1 MRILRILAARMRGI
15 QFQARMRGIQSPAR
29 LRGIEFQAR
38 PRSTDFQPPV
48 PTIDF
53 SAPLRRVLRLPRELL
68 VAACCVFTFAAAH
81 AACPPSAIASLEKP
95 GTALRNGVDRGML
108 WRIER
113 DGRTSWL
120 YGTIH
125 IGRGDWVRPGPTIQK
140 ALTQSDTLALE
151 LDSRDEATAAT
162 MARPADPALVAR
174 VLSGERARRL
184 ERQNAEA
191 CVPPGALSKLQP
203 ILQVT
208 ALAGLVAR
216 ADGLYPEFGVD
227 ETLAVSARNS
237 NKPIVALESAA
248 AQLQVLTGD
257 SEAEE
262 GEQIDAALDELES
275 GKLRGQLKELADVW
289 ARSDAARLA
298 RYADWCDCLN
308 TPAEQRLTKRLL
320 DDRNPNLADGIER
333 LHAGGKGVF
342 AAVGALH
349 MIGPQG
355 LPTLMAARGFTVTP
369 VLTDAQAQTAVP
381 MPALAAPSPAPR
393 AVRGGKAVNGQRGQK
408 AQKGAPA
415 AAGRGGK
422 AAKAA
427 PPAKG
432 GKAPAKGATKA
443 PTKAP
448 AKAAA
453 PAAKGKVRR

>member
-1 MRILRILAARMRGI
+1 MPRRILVG
-15 QFQARMRGIQSPAR
+15 
-29 LRGIEFQAR
+29 
-38 PRSTDFQPPV
+38 
-48 PTIDF
+48 
-53 SAPLRRVLRLPRELL
+53 
-68 VAACCVFTFAAAH
+68 ACCAFSFAAAH

-95 GTALRNGVDRGML
+95 GIGLRNGVDRGVL

-125 IGRGDWVRPGPTIQK
+125 VGRGDWVRPGPTIQK

-151 LDSRDEATAAT
+151 LDLRDEATARA
-162 MARPADPALVAR
+162 MARPADPELLAR
-174 VLSGERARRL
+174 MLSGERARRL
-184 ERQNAEA
+184 ERQNSEA
-191 CVPPGALSKLQP
+191 CVPPGSLSKLQP

-208 ALAGLVAR
+208 ALAGLAGR

-237 NKPIVALESAA
+237 SKPIVALENAA
-248 AQLQVLTGD
+248 DQLKVLTGE

-262 GEQIDAALDELES
+262 TEQVDAALDELES

-298 RYADWCDCLN
+298 RYPEWCDCLK
-308 TPAEQRLTKRLL
+308 TPAEQRLMKRLL

-369 VLTDAQAQTAVP
+369 VLTNAQAQTAQP

-393 AVRGGKAVNGQRGQK
+393 AVRGGKAVKGQRGQ
-408 AQKGAPA
+408 AVQKGGKSTKAAPA
-415 AAGRGGK
+415 ARG
-422 AAKAA
+422 A
-427 PPAKG
+427 
-432 GKAPAKGATKA
+432 KAPA
-443 PTKAP
+443 KAP

>member
-1 MRILRILAARMRGI
+1 MRDILSLL
-15 QFQARMRGIQSPAR
+15 P
-29 LRGIEFQAR
+29 
-38 PRSTDFQPPV
+38 
-48 PTIDF
+48 
-53 SAPLRRVLRLPRELL
+53 SAPNFRRMPRQILTG
-68 VAACCVFTFAAAH
+68 ACCVFSFAAAH

-95 GTALRNGVDRGML
+95 GMGVRNGVDRGVL

-125 IGRGDWVRPGPTIQK
+125 VGRGDWVRPGPTIQK

-151 LDSRDEATAAT
+151 LDLRDEATARA
-162 MARPADPALVAR
+162 MARPADPELLAR
-174 VLSGERARRL
+174 MLSGERARRL
-184 ERQNAEA
+184 ERQNSEA
-191 CVPPGALSKLQP
+191 CVPPGTLSKLQP

-208 ALAGLVAR
+208 ALAGLAGR

-237 NKPIVALESAA
+237 SKPIVALENAA
-248 AQLQVLTGD
+248 EQIKVLTGE

-262 GEQIDAALDELES
+262 AEQVDAALDELES

-289 ARSDAARLA
+289 ARSDAAKLA
-298 RYADWCDCLN
+298 SYPEWCDCLK
-308 TPAEQRLTKRLL
+308 TSAEQRLMKRLL

-369 VLTDAQAQTAVP
+369 VLTNAQAQTAQP

-393 AVRGGKAVNGQRGQK
+393 AVRGGKAVKGQRGQ
-408 AQKGAPA
+408 AVQKGGKSTKAAPA
-415 AAGRGGK
+415 ARG
-422 AAKAA
+422 A
-427 PPAKG
+427 
-432 GKAPAKGATKA
+432 KAPA
-443 PTKAP
+443 KAP

>member
-1 MRILRILAARMRGI
+1 MVSDYGQRCCENAGLSFIVEQALRILRILVARMR
-15 QFQARMRGIQSPAR
+15 
-29 LRGIEFQAR
+29 
-38 PRSTDFQPPV
+38 D
-48 PTIDF
+48 IDF
-53 SAPLRRVLRLPRELL
+53 SAPLPLVRLVQRMPRRLL
-68 VAACCVFTFAAAH
+68 AGACCVFTLGAAH

-120 YGTIH
+120 YGTLH
-125 IGRGDWVRPGPTIQK
+125 VGRGDWVRPGPTIQK
-140 ALTQSDTLALE
+140 ALNQSDTLALE
-151 LDSRDEATAAT
+151 LDSRDEATART
-162 MARPADPALVAR
+162 MSQPADPEVLAR

-184 ERQNAEA
+184 ERQAGEA
-191 CVPPGALSKLQP
+191 CVPPAALSRLQP

-248 AQLQVLTGD
+248 EQIKVLTGG
-257 SEAEE
+257 SESEEAE
-262 GEQIDAALDELES
+262 QVDAALDELES
-275 GKLRGQLKELADVW
+275 GKLRGQLKEMADVW

-298 RYADWCDCLN
+298 RYAEWCDCVK
-308 TPAEQRLTKRLL
+308 TPAEQRLMKRLL

-333 LHAGGKGVF
+333 LHSGGKGVF

-381 MPALAAPSPAPR
+381 IPPLAAPSPAPR
-393 AVRGGKAVNGQRGQK
+393 ATRGGKAVKGPQGQK
-408 AQKGAPA
+408 AQA
-415 AAGRGGK
+415 AQKGGK
-422 AAKAA
+422 PAKGAKAA
-427 PPAKG
+427 PAAKG
-432 GKAPAKGATKA
+432 GKAPAKAAPKA
-443 PTKAP
+443 ASKP
-448 AKAAA
+448 AA

>member
-1 MRILRILAARMRGI
+1 MRDIFLPAPDLRRMPRQILAG
-15 QFQARMRGIQSPAR
+15 
-29 LRGIEFQAR
+29 
-38 PRSTDFQPPV
+38 
-48 PTIDF
+48 
-53 SAPLRRVLRLPRELL
+53 
-68 VAACCVFTFAAAH
+68 ACCAFGLAAAH

-95 GTALRNGVDRGML
+95 GAVVRNGIDRGVL

-125 IGRGDWVRPGPTIQK
+125 VGRGDWVRPGPTIQK

-151 LDSRDEATAAT
+151 LDLRDEATART
-162 MARPADPALVAR
+162 MARPADPELLAR
-174 VLSGERARRL
+174 MLSGERARRL
-184 ERQNAEA
+184 ERQNSEA
-191 CVPPGALSKLQP
+191 CVPPGTLSKLQP

-208 ALAGLVAR
+208 ALAGLVGR

-237 NKPIVALESAA
+237 SKPIVALENAA
-248 AQLQVLTGD
+248 DQLKVLTGD
-257 SEAEE
+257 SESEEAE
-262 GEQIDAALDELES
+262 QVDAALDELES

-298 RYADWCDCLN
+298 RYPEWCDCVK
-308 TPAEQRLTKRLL
+308 TPAEQRLMKRLL

-333 LHAGGKGVF
+333 LHASGKGVF

-355 LPTLMAARGFTVTP
+355 LPTLMAARGFKMTP
-369 VLTDAQAQTAVP
+369 VLTNAQEQTAQP

-393 AVRGGKAVNGQRGQK
+393 AVRGGKAVKGQRGQ
-408 AQKGAPA
+408 AVQKG
-415 AAGRGGK
+415 GK
-422 AAKAA
+422 SAKAA
-427 PPAKG
+427 PAARG
-432 GKAPAKGATKA
+432 AKAPA
-443 PTKAP
+443 KAP

>member
-1 MRILRILAARMRGI
+1 MVSDYGQRCCENAGLSFIVEQAVRIHRSLAARMRGI
-15 QFQARMRGIQSPAR
+15 DIQVLVRGIDFAAPAR
-29 LRGIEFQAR
+29 LVR
-38 PRSTDFQPPV
+38 
-48 PTIDF
+48 
-53 SAPLRRVLRLPRELL
+53 RLPRQLL
-68 VAACCVFTFAAAH
+68 AGACCVFSFAAH

-95 GTALRNGVDRGML
+95 GVALRNGVDRGML

-140 ALTQSDTLALE
+140 ALAQSDTLALE
-151 LDSRDEATAAT
+151 LDSRDETTART
-162 MARPADPALVAR
+162 MAQPADPALLAR

-184 ERQNAEA
+184 ERQNSEA
-191 CVPPGALSKLQP
+191 CVPPGTLSRLQP

-248 AQLQVLTGD
+248 EQLKVLTGE
-257 SEAEE
+257 SETEEAE
-262 GEQIDAALDELES
+262 QVDAALDELES
-275 GKLRGQLKELADVW
+275 GKLRGQMKELADVW
-289 ARSDAARLA
+289 ARSDASKLA
-298 RYADWCDCLN
+298 RYAEWCGCLN
-308 TPAEQRLTKRLL
+308 TPAEQRLMKRLL
-320 DDRNPNLADGIER
+320 DDRNPGLADGIER

-369 VLTDAQAQTAVP
+369 VLTDAQAQTAQP
-381 MPALAAPSPAPR
+381 MPALSAPSPGPR
-393 AVRGGKAVNGQRGQK
+393 AA
-408 AQKGAPA
+408 
-415 AAGRGGK
+415 RGGK
-422 AAKAA
+422 AAKAVKGQRGQKGA
-427 PPAKG
+427 PAAKATKG
-432 GKAPAKGATKA
+432 GAKSAKAAPAQKAQKGAA
-443 PTKAP
+443 SKAP
-448 AKAAA
+448 AKAAPRGAA

>member
-1 MRILRILAARMRGI
+1 MRILRILVAQMR
-15 QFQARMRGIQSPAR
+15 
-29 LRGIEFQAR
+29 
-38 PRSTDFQPPV
+38 D
-48 PTIDF
+48 IDF
-53 SAPLRRVLRLPRELL
+53 SAPLRLVKGLRPLSQWSRLARLPRLPRQLL
-68 VAACCVFTFAAAH
+68 AGACCVFTFSAAQ

-125 IGRGDWVRPGPTIQK
+125 VGRGDWVRPGPTIQK

-151 LDSRDEATAAT
+151 IDSRDEATAAA
-162 MARPADPALVAR
+162 MARPADPEALAR
-174 VLSGERARRL
+174 VLTGERARRL

-248 AQLQVLTGD
+248 AQLKVLTGE

-308 TPAEQRLTKRLL
+308 TPAEQRLMKRLL

-349 MIGPQG
+349 MIGAQG

-369 VLTDAQAQTAVP
+369 VLTDAQAQTAAP
-381 MPALAAPSPAPR
+381 MAALAAPSPAPR
-393 AVRGGKAVNGQRGQK
+393 AVRGGKAVKGQRGQ
-408 AQKGAPA
+408 ATQRGAKGVPTAK
-415 AAGRGGK
+415 GGK
-422 AAKAA
+422 AAPA
-427 PPAKG
+427 PKG
-432 GKAPAKGATKA
+432 GKAPAKAAGKA
-443 PTKAP
+443 PAKAP

>member
-1 MRILRILAARMRGI
+1 MPRQILTG
-15 QFQARMRGIQSPAR
+15 
-29 LRGIEFQAR
+29 
-38 PRSTDFQPPV
+38 
-48 PTIDF
+48 
-53 SAPLRRVLRLPRELL
+53 
-68 VAACCVFTFAAAH
+68 ACCVFSFAAAH

-95 GTALRNGVDRGML
+95 GMGVRNGVDRGVL

-125 IGRGDWVRPGPTIQK
+125 VGRGDWVRPGPTIQK
-140 ALTQSDTLALE
+140 ALAQSDTLALE
-151 LDSRDEATAAT
+151 LDLRDEATARA
-162 MARPADPALVAR
+162 MARPADPELLAR
-174 VLSGERARRL
+174 MLSGERARRL
-184 ERQNAEA
+184 ERQNSEA
-191 CVPPGALSKLQP
+191 CVPPGTLSKLQP

-208 ALAGLVAR
+208 ALAGLAGR

-237 NKPIVALESAA
+237 SKPIVALENAA
-248 AQLQVLTGD
+248 EQIKVLTGE

-262 GEQIDAALDELES
+262 AEQVDAALDELES

-289 ARSDAARLA
+289 ARSDAAKLA
-298 RYADWCDCLN
+298 SYPEWCDCLK
-308 TPAEQRLTKRLL
+308 TPAEQRLMKRLL

-369 VLTDAQAQTAVP
+369 VLTNAQAQTAQP

-393 AVRGGKAVNGQRGQK
+393 AVRGGKAVKGQRGQ
-408 AQKGAPA
+408 AVQKGGKSTKAAPA
-415 AAGRGGK
+415 ARG
-422 AAKAA
+422 A
-427 PPAKG
+427 
-432 GKAPAKGATKA
+432 KAPA
-443 PTKAP
+443 KAP